1 MIRIVNHDISIKI
14 YKGQRVVTFKDI
26 DTVHERPE
34 GTARK
39 TFARNK
45 ERFIQGKDYFVLQT
59 DEAKELFNIVAPNGV
74 ALITEEGYL
83 MLVKPFG
90 DDLSWKVQ
98 RDLVNTYFRVHE
110 IVNTELS
117 PELQMLQGLLN
128 QMVQKEIA
136 DKKRD
141 KQIALAQKTADKAV
155 KTTEDIKEAVK
166 PIFDDWRS
174 GINSKFNRIQ
184 KNTDRAFSLLR
195 TEMYS
200 ELEKRAGC
208 DLGTRLR
215 NKQKRM
221 EDNGRTKSEI
231 NNLNKMDIIEEDK
244 KLREIFSKIVTEYE
258 IKYCT

>member
-1 MIRIVNHDISIKI
+1 M
-14 YKGQRVVTFKDI
+14 TFKDI

-39 TFARNK
+39 RFADNK
-45 ERFIQGKDYFVLQT
+45 DRFTLGKHYFVLYPKDLENT
-59 DEAKELFNIVAPNGV
+59 ELSEKRTLEKCVLSNRGT
-74 ALITEEGYL
+74 ALITEKGYL
-83 MLVKPFG
+83 LLVKSFT
-90 DDLSWKVQ
+90 DDLAWKVQ
-98 RDLVNTYFRVHE
+98 EDLIDTYFNVHE
-110 IVNTELS
+110 ILNTELS

-258 IKYCT
+258 IRYCT